1 MTKKIRV
8 YFLLAANNE
17 SPSRYC
23 FRSISS
29 FSNRVLSI
37 FRRTSRAK
45 FTLVFFFW
53 LPLLGFNISCRETT
67 SYFLRVSIKVQT
79 FGWDLKILLLNLL
92 FHPNKNKARNNNLM
106 EEKDKHVP
114 STLLLVR
121 TSSSATFQRLS
132 FTLVIQKHKDEEK
145 TIGSILSY
153 GRRIE

>member
-1 MTKKIRV
+1 M
-8 YFLLAANNE
+8 
-17 SPSRYC
+17 
-23 FRSISS
+23 
-29 FSNRVLSI
+29 
-37 FRRTSRAK
+37 
-45 FTLVFFFW
+45 
-53 LPLLGFNISCRETT
+53 
-67 SYFLRVSIKVQT
+67 
-79 FGWDLKILLLNLL
+79 L

-132 FTLVIQKHKDEEK
+132 FTLVIQKRKDEEK